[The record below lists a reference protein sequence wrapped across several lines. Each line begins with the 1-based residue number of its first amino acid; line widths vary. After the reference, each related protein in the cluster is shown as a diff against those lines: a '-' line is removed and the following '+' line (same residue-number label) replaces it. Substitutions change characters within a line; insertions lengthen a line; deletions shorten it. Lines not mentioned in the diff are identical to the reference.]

1 MDTPL
6 SHTPPGADLLAL
18 LQISR
23 IVSRGDD
30 AESRIQDIL
39 RYLAVSHRL
48 VRGRVLI
55 ADPDAREIYVRYAHG
70 LTPVE
75 VGRGRYRVGEGVT
88 GRVFETGVAVLVAD
102 VHQDPGFLARVED
115 RDAIPPEPIAFL
127 AVPIVREQLPIG
139 VLAALR
145 RYDEECSPQSD
156 LALMEIIGSLIA
168 PVLCASGQSEPW
180 VCPMSEGSRA
190 SCSPSVRSLP
200 PVPPARVA
208 GPAVGTGRGDLDRT
222 SSDLMLRMAQQR
234 HGEGRLHLAAGLY
247 LKVVEQE
254 SGTEQ
259 AQVAVSKLMEI
270 AHYHESKGN
279 ARLAA
284 DVLERL
290 QRVVDGS
297 VAAADQRSDPWGDD
311 DSGFGPWDSFRD
323 SRGSG
328 GIGARVR

>member
-6 SHTPPGADLLAL
+6 NHTPPGADLLAL

-30 AESRIQDIL
+30 GESRLQDIL

-55 ADPDAREIYVRYAHG
+55 ADPEAREIYVRYAHG

-88 GRVFETGVAVLVAD
+88 GRVFETGEAVLVAD

-115 RDAIPPEPIAFL
+115 RDAIPPEKIAFL
-127 AVPIVREQLPIG
+127 AVPIVRDDLPIG
-139 VLAALR
+139 VLAALC

-156 LALMEIIGSLIA
+156 LALMEVIATLIA
-168 PVLCASGQSEPW
+168 PVLCASGQSGPW
-180 VCPMSEGSRA
+180 VCPMTEGSRA

-200 PVPPARVA
+200 PVPPARIA
-208 GPAVGTGRGDLDRT
+208 GGAGRGDLGRT
-222 SSDLMLRMAQQR
+222 STDLMLRMAQQR

-254 SGTEQ
+254 PGAGQ
-259 AQVAVSKLMEI
+259 AQVAASKLLEI
-270 AHYHESKGN
+270 AHYHENKGN

-290 QRVVDGS
+290 QRVLDGGV
-297 VAAADQRSDPWGDD
+297 VAAGQRSDPGGDD